1 VSLRFSIP
9 KFDKRWTAIGLQ
21 QPSERWLIT
30 VEPDAFADVAQ
41 AMMKVDPC
49 AAIRAFG
56 KAMQEVE
63 ISALD
68 AGQAA

>member
-1 VSLRFSIP
+1 
-9 KFDKRWTAIGLQ
+9 
-21 QPSERWLIT
+21 
-30 VEPDAFADVAQ
+30 
-41 AMMKVDPC
+41 MMKVDPC